1 MFREETHKKVIS
13 NGMKTYDLIIIGSGG
28 GTKLRP
34 AADRGH
40 KVAIIEKDALGG
52 TCLNRGCI
60 PSKMLIYPADLI
72 THWQED
78 RAKFGITGGGD
89 FTIDFTALTTRTT
102 ETVQKDSQGI
112 AAMYQKHPQVDYYHG
127 QAQFVSGKVIEVNGE
142 QLTADK
148 IFVATGARPS
158 IPPIPGLLGTPF
170 FTSTEALQS
179 ENQPKTMIV
188 IGGGYIAMELGHFY
202 AATGTKVTFLVRGEF
217 VGAEDKDIR
226 AAFTENFSKRHSIVR
241 IDAINEVSYQE
252 NSTEKEFTVS
262 ITNKQGEV
270 EILKAESLFVATGVQ
285 PNSDTLALQNT
296 AIKTN
301 DKGFI
306 EVNEYLETGEPGV
319 FAFGDVVGKF
329 LFRHSVN
336 FEGEYLYSQHYSDD
350 GEMLMPGPIVYPP
363 MPHAIFSYP
372 QIAGVGVTEDELEKA
387 GKVLGQDYVVGMNE
401 YKNTAM
407 GMAMLPKVGLV
418 KLIAEKDTGRIIG
431 AHIVGDKA
439 SDLIHMLIASMTM
452 KATAGDLLKMIYIH
466 PALSEAIRNAA
477 RKLAKQVL
485 P

>member
-1 MFREETHKKVIS
+1 
-13 NGMKTYDLIIIGSGG
+13 MKTYDLIIIGSGG

-40 KVAIIEKDALGG
+40 RVAIIEKDQLGG

-89 FTIDFTALTTRTT
+89 FAIDFAALTARTT
-102 ETVQKDSQGI
+102 ATVQKDSDSI
-112 AAMYQKHPQVDYYHG
+112 EEKYKDHPNIDYFHG
-127 QAQFVSGKVIEVNGE
+127 TATFTGPKIVIVNGE
-142 QLTADK
+142 ELTAKK
-148 IFVATGARPS
+148 IFIATGARPS
-158 IPPIPGLLGTPF
+158 IPPVPGLLGTPF

-226 AAFTENFSKRHSIVR
+226 AAFTEHFSKRHNVVK
-241 IDAINEVSYQE
+241 IDAINKVSYQE

-262 ITNKQGEV
+262 ITNKKGEIQ
-270 EILKAESLFVATGVQ
+270 ILTAESLFVATGVQ
-285 PNSDTLALQNT
+285 PNNDTLALENT
-296 AIKTN
+296 GVKVN
-301 DKGFI
+301 EKGFI
-306 EVNEYLETGEPGV
+306 EVNEYLETAEPGV
-319 FAFGDVVGKF
+319 YALGDVIGKF
-329 LFRHSVN
+329 LFRHSAN
-336 FEGEYLYSQHYSDD
+336 FEGEYLFKEHYGD
-350 GEMLMPGPIVYPP
+350 GAGEVKPIAYPP

-372 QIAGVGVTEDELEKA
+372 QIAGVGVTEDELQKQ
-387 GKVLGQDYVVGMNE
+387 GKVLGQDFVVGIHE

-407 GMAMLPKVGLV
+407 GMAMLPEVGLV
-418 KLIAEKDTGRIIG
+418 KLIADKTTGCLIG

-452 KATAGDLLKMIYIH
+452 KATVQDLLNMIYIH
-466 PALSEAIRNAA
+466 PALSEVIRNAA
-477 RKLAKQVL
+477 RKLAKQL
-485 P
+485 ER